1 MDLTV
6 QIGGYTVH
14 VHEPDNYPCL
24 TWPLRPFDRFL
35 APSIPSP
42 DIRVDVTV
50 VSPLPDLPAGKL
62 RFDSSHG
69 CWKLFES
76 KTGLLFESLD
86 PKILQPRVRACISD
100 DYRAAQAWILPD
112 LADGQIGWSPMQLFN
127 PLIEVCLLSRLARE
141 GGILLHASGLS
152 FCEQGYVFTGP
163 SGAGKSTIAELFAD
177 RGATVLSDER
187 VIVRMRDAGFV
198 LFGTPWVGS
207 GQYAANASAPM
218 TALYCIQHGQERH
231 QIETLKPSTVITRM
245 LQQAFL
251 PHWDRAGVE
260 TTLEVLTSLTTA
272 MPCRK
277 LAFLNRLDIV
287 DFLLSHSSELHT
299 AAI

>member
-6 QIGGYTVH
+6 QIGGYTVQ
-14 VHEPDNYPCL
+14 VHEADYHPCL

-35 APSIPSP
+35 APSISSP
-42 DIRVDVTV
+42 DIQVDVTV
-50 VSPLPDLPAGKL
+50 VSPLPELPTGRLK
-62 RFDSSHG
+62 FDSSHG

-100 DYRAAQAWILPD
+100 DYRSVRAWILPD
-112 LADGQIGWSPMQLFN
+112 LADGQVGWSPMQLFN
-127 PLIEVCLLSRLARE
+127 PLIEVCFLSYLARE

-163 SGAGKSTIAELFAD
+163 SGAGKSTIAEIFAD

-187 VIVRMRDAGFV
+187 VIVRMGNPGFV

-207 GQYAANASAPM
+207 GQYAANALAPM
-218 TALYCIQHGQERH
+218 TALYCIQHGRERH
-231 QIETLKPSTVITRM
+231 RIDLLKPSTVVTRM

-251 PHWDRAGVE
+251 PHWDRSGVA
-260 TTLEVLTSLTTA
+260 TTLEVLTSLTTT
-272 MPCRK
+272 MPCRG
-277 LAFLNRLDIV
+277 LAFLNQLDIV
-287 DFLLSHSSELHT
+287 DFLLDRSSELHT
-299 AAI
+299 TVL

>member
-14 VHEPDNYPCL
+14 IHESNNHPCL
-24 TWPLRPFDRFL
+24 AWPLRPFDRFL
-35 APSIPSP
+35 TPSIPSP
-42 DIRVDVTV
+42 DIQVYVTV
-50 VSPLPDLPAGKL
+50 VSPLPDLPTGEL

-69 CWKLFES
+69 CWTLFKS
-76 KTGLLFESLD
+76 KTGLQFESLD
-86 PKILQPRVRACISD
+86 PKTLQPRVRACMSD
-100 DYRAAQAWILPD
+100 DYRSVRAWILPD
-112 LADGQIGWSPMQLFN
+112 LSGGQVGWSPMQLFN

-152 FCEQGYVFTGP
+152 LCEQGYVFTGP

-187 VIVRMRDAGFV
+187 VIVRMRDTGFV

-231 QIETLKPSTVITRM
+231 RIDTLKPSTVVTRM

-260 TTLEVLTSLTTA
+260 TTLEVLTSLTRT
-272 MPCRK
+272 MPCRS
-277 LAFLNRLDIV
+277 LAFLNQLDIV
-287 DFLLSHSSELHT
+287 DFLLNRSSEPHT
-299 AAI
+299 AVT

>member
-6 QIGGYTVH
+6 QIGGHTVH
-14 VHEPDNYPCL
+14 LHEPDNHPCL
-24 TWPLRPFDRFL
+24 TWPLRPLDRFL
-35 APSIPSP
+35 APSFPSP

-50 VSPLPDLPAGKL
+50 VSPLPELPTGRLK
-62 RFDSSHG
+62 FDSSHG

-76 KTGLLFESLD
+76 KTGLLFESLN
-86 PKILQPRVRACISD
+86 PKILQPRVRACISH
-100 DYRAAQAWILPD
+100 DYRSVRAWILPD
-112 LADGQIGWSPMQLFN
+112 LAEGQVGWSPMQLFN
-127 PLIEVCLLSRLARE
+127 PLIEVCFLSCLARE

-163 SGAGKSTIAELFAD
+163 SGAGKSTIAEIFAD

-187 VIVRMRDAGFV
+187 VIVRMQGPGFV

-231 QIETLKPSTVITRM
+231 RIDILKPSTVVTRM

-251 PHWDRAGVE
+251 PHWDRSGVE
-260 TTLEVLTSLTTA
+260 TTLEVLTSLTTT
-272 MPCRK
+272 MPCRS
-277 LAFLNRLDIV
+277 LAFLNQLDIV
-287 DFLLSHSSELHT
+287 DFLLDRSSELHT
-299 AAI
+299 TVI

>member
-6 QIGGYTVH
+6 QIGGYTVRI
-14 VHEPDNYPCL
+14 HEPDNHSCL
-24 TWPLRPFDRFL
+24 TWPLRPFDHFL
-35 APSIPSP
+35 VPSIPSP
-42 DIRVDVTV
+42 DMQVDVTV
-50 VSPLPDLPAGKL
+50 VSPLPDLPTGRLK
-62 RFDSSHG
+62 FDSSHG

-100 DYRAAQAWILPD
+100 NYRSVRAWILPD
-112 LADGQIGWSPMQLFN
+112 LSGGQVGWSPMQLFN

-141 GGILLHASGLS
+141 GGILLHASGVS

-163 SGAGKSTIAELFAD
+163 SGAGKSTIAEMFAD

-187 VIVRMRDAGFV
+187 VIVRMRGTGFV

-207 GQYAANASAPM
+207 GQYAANASASM
-218 TALYCIQHGQERH
+218 TALYCIQHGQDRH
-231 QIETLKPSTVITRM
+231 RIDTLKPSTVVTRI

-260 TTLEVLTSLTTA
+260 TTLEVLTSLTTTI
-272 MPCRK
+272 PCRS
-277 LAFLNRLDIV
+277 LAFLNQLDIV
-287 DFLLSHSSELHT
+287 DCLLNRSSELHT
-299 AAI
+299 AVT